1 MLDGKLRALFDPVV
15 TLLAKP
21 LARHVGADATSAAAL
36 GFGLAG
42 AGLIAAGWPGWAMAG
57 LALSR
62 LCDGLDGAIA
72 RQTQA
77 TDRGGYIDIVFD
89 FIFYGAWPLAFA
101 YADPAANALAASVL
115 LFAFYVNGA
124 SFLAFAALAAKR
136 RMGEGARGPKSLYF
150 TAGLAE
156 GFETI
161 AVFAAMCLWP
171 QHFAGLALGFAA
183 LCVVT
188 AASRTGLAWRMFA

>member
-1 MLDGKLRALFDPVV
+1 MLDGKLRALADPILTV
-15 TLLAKP
+15 
-21 LARHVGADATSAAAL
+21 LARHIGRYAGADAISAIGL

-42 AGLIAAGWPGWAMAG
+42 VGLIAAGWPGWALAG

-77 TDRGGYIDIVFD
+77 TDQGGYIDIVFD

-101 YADPAANALAASVL
+101 FADPAANALAAAVL

-136 RMGEGARGPKSLYF
+136 GMGEGARGPKSLYF
-150 TAGLAE
+150 TSGLAE
-156 GFETI
+156 GSETI

-171 QHFAGLALGFAA
+171 QHFAGLAWGFAA

-188 AASRTGLAWRMFA
+188 AASRIGLAWRVFA

>member
-1 MLDGKLRALFDPVV
+1 MLDGKLRALADP
-15 TLLAKP
+15 LLTV
-21 LARHVGADATSAAAL
+21 LARHAGRHAGADAVSAIGL
-36 GFGLAG
+36 CFGLTG
-42 AGLIAAGWPGWAMAG
+42 AGLIAAGWPGLALAG

-72 RQTQA
+72 RQKQA
-77 TDRGGYIDIVFD
+77 TDRGGYVDIVFD

-101 YADPAANALAASVL
+101 CADPAANALAAAGL
-115 LFAFYVNGA
+115 LFAFHVNGA

-136 RMGEGARGPKSLYF
+136 GMGEGARGPKSLYF

-156 GFETI
+156 GAETI

-171 QHFAGLALGFAA
+171 QHFSALALGFAG
-183 LCVVT
+183 LCLAT
-188 AASRTGLAWRMFA
+188 AASRIGLAWRVFA